1 MVFLFSTRFRIGLP
15 TLAARANSDIGSE
28 KADPS
33 RRRIALR
40 SSLNHKGLDIK
51 KNLDTLLLD
60 LPIPPSTPPG
70 VLSGIGVLRIVVA
83 GFIHL
88 NRESDIGSYGCEGAV
103 GWFLVQMQSP

>member
-1 MVFLFSTRFRIGLP
+1 MVFLFSTCFRIGLP

-51 KNLDTLLLD
+51 KNLDTLLFNLSVP
-60 LPIPPSTPPG
+60 LPTLG